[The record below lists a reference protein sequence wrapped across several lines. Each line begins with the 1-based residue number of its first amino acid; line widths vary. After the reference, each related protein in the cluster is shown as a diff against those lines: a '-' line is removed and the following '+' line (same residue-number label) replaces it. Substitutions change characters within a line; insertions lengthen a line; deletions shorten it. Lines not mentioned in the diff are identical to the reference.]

1 MCHRLSP
8 IRLRATI
15 SVWNGVSFSIGGS
28 HATGFKLAER
38 LDLHGLVHRE
48 QQVGHLRLGIQ
59 HRGQNV
65 VKFRVGA

>member
-28 HATGFKLAER
+28 HVTGFSSPNDSTCK
-38 LDLHGLVHRE
+38 GLSAVKSRSDTSGWE
-48 QQVGHLRLGIQ
+48 S
-59 HRGQNV
+59 NMV
-65 VKFRVGA
+65 VRM